1 MDVKKLKTAEA
12 IFMAQYPQGFESAEM
27 ANVSK
32 RHNMSKLVEFA
43 QSSFTKRK
51 FNDAAQI
58 CESMVKLIGR
68 SSMVSMFEKPKFR
81 DFVKCLDSNEQHFLA
96 NAMKRLLHGKQETG
110 FEALVELLATQKLAK
125 WSLVS
130 AVPAYFA
137 PDVEVFVKPT
147 TAKGVVAHF
156 ELDAL
161 VYRPRP
167 YWAFYQGYRS
177 WINEAKKKVDHRLSP
192 SNPAFTGF
200 LMMAMKQMPDVVK

>member
-1 MDVKKLKTAEA
+1 
-12 IFMAQYPQGFESAEM
+12 
-27 ANVSK
+27 
-32 RHNMSKLVEFA
+32 
-43 QSSFTKRK
+43 
-51 FNDAAQI
+51 
-58 CESMVKLIGR
+58 
-68 SSMVSMFEKPKFR
+68 SMVSMFEKPKFR

-156 ELDAL
+156 ELDTL

-177 WINEAKKKVDHRLSP
+177 WINQAKKQVDHRLSP

-200 LMMAMKQMPDVVK
+200 LMMAMKQMPDAAK